1 MRLYLAAFATFF
13 VLGCATLGSAYA
25 ADKGPEEQATAIFF
39 DMCVLTGGDKAKI
52 DKAMKPLFEHDAAK
66 EVPAS
71 ELKKS
76 MNVDA
81 DYVWLM
87 RISKPTQKLML
98 TVAPNICA
106 LHLNS
111 GDTIIVRREFEKM
124 LDFTAKNVNGNRRIV
139 EKRNSNGVNYTMN
152 AITLPKEPNELA
164 IALSTTEKPAP
175 KGTKHLMTLSV
186 AKREE

>member
-1 MRLYLAAFATFF
+1 M
-13 VLGCATLGSAYA
+13 LGCTTLSSAHA
-25 ADKGPEEQATAIFF
+25 ADKGLEEQAIAVFF
-39 DMCVLTGGDKAKI
+39 DMCVLTGGDKEKI

-66 EVPAS
+66 EIPAAD
-71 ELKKS
+71 LKTS
-76 MNVDA
+76 MGIDA

-111 GDTIIVRREFEKM
+111 GDTKIVRREFEKM
-124 LDFTAKNVNGNRRIV
+124 LDFSAKEVKGSRRIV
-139 EKRNSNGVNYTMN
+139 EKRDSNGANYTMN
-152 AITLPKEPNELA
+152 AITLPNEPNELA